1 LPQDIAQIGQRTT
14 KHRARLLQPCDSAP
28 CPNRIASEL
37 AASGEHPSRRMR
49 RHFFSACRPGG
60 FLPNPQLLLRSS
72 LARIRRRA
80 VLCLSQEAAMGRFRL
95 LFCVHLVLRPVTKVA
110 KKGQARADA
119 LTGDFDADRTAL
131 YQKRSVCLRGY

>member
-49 RHFFSACRPGG
+49 RHFF
-60 FLPNPQLLLRSS
+60 
-72 LARIRRRA
+72 
-80 VLCLSQEAAMGRFRL
+80 FRL
-95 LFCVHLVLRPVTKVA
+95 PSRRLPSEPTTLTSFVPCANSKARCAVSFARSRNGTLLSFVLRPSCSA
-110 KKGQARADA
+110 S
-119 LTGDFDADRTAL
+119 GD
-131 YQKRSVCLRGY
+131 